1 MAVKRYNGTSWDNV
15 AGIGAQGASGTAP
28 LTTKGDLLAYSTS
41 AVRLGVGS
49 NGTVLT
55 ADSAEATGVK
65 WATPAGGGGKLL
77 QLVSATFNTETDVSS
92 TTYTDSG
99 LTATITP
106 TSATSRIYVQISAPF
121 FKNATSANNG
131 VKFRVMRGASAI
143 ATWGETSLQTGTA
156 TNNSALFG
164 INYIDSPATTSATTY
179 KLQFA
184 NVTASAFV
192 RICSG
197 GDLATIQLLE
207 IGA

>member
-1 MAVKRYNGTSWDNV
+1 
-15 AGIGAQGASGTAP
+15 
-28 LTTKGDLLAYSTS
+28 L
-41 AVRLGVGS
+41 
-49 NGTVLT
+49 
-55 ADSAEATGVK
+55 K
-65 WATPAGGGGKLL
+65 WATPAGGGKLL
-77 QLVSATFNTETDVSS
+77 QLVSATFNTETDISS

-106 TSATSRIYVQISAPF
+106 TSATSKIYVQISAPF

-131 VKFRVMRGASAI
+131 VKFRIMRGASAV

-156 TNNSALFG
+156 INNSALFG

>member
-1 MAVKRYNGTSWDNV
+1 MSVGIYPVPFSGIQESLFDATGDILYASADN
-15 AGIGAQGASGTAP
+15 TP
-28 LTTKGDLLAYSTS
+28 
-41 AVRLGVGS
+41 VRLGIGS
-49 NGTVLT
+49 SANVLT
-55 ADSAEATGVK
+55 VSGGVPVWSA
-65 WATPAGGGGKLL
+65 PAGGGKLL
-77 QLVSATFNTETDVSS
+77 QLVSATFATETDVST

-131 VKFRVMRGASAI
+131 VKFRIMRGATSI
-143 ATWGETSLQTGTA
+143 EDWFETSLQTGTA
-156 TNNSALFG
+156 INNSALFG
-164 INYIDSPATTSATTY
+164 INYVDSPATTSATTY